1 MGLDL
6 VGVWLVDDSSY
17 GVDLMSTLVFQIQNH
32 ANYILLLPMTLAK
45 HKPIRFITCAM
56 EI

>member
-6 VGVWLVDDSSY
+6 VGVWLVDSSY